1 MKAPPHSEDMT
12 SHTTANVAIISSR
25 EITEMEEK
33 VDFIIRGK
41 IHTIPDTAP
50 MSDRRK
56 TFIRW
61 ISARKTGAGTVGVS
75 PIMASRGEIKTRI
88 STNQTRVGHERKI
101 REEGL
106 RRKTAI
112 FDLA

>member
-1 MKAPPHSEDMT
+1 MTREDVMGASEDMN
-12 SHTTANVAIISSR
+12 SHITAVVAIISSR
-25 EITEMEEK
+25 ELTELKEDLTIRERTNT
-33 VDFIIRGK
+33 IRGNTPPGGK
-41 IHTIPDTAP
+41 TTFL
-50 MSDRRK
+50 RRD
-56 TFIRW
+56 
-61 ISARKTGAGTVGVS
+61 SEMKTGAGTTRIKSVTGS
-75 PIMASRGEIKTRI
+75 QEETKTRI